1 MLAAPAAIPTF
12 GGDGR
17 RRCRQRADNEM
28 LCRIADPVRF
38 SDAENGPYGHATG
51 IAVITGALQH
61 VPARFQGSHF
71 RRCRHADR
79 FRGRHAAYLRFAAP
93 EARVT
98 DEDFLAAYR
107 YARADGKAGWY
118 RDDLERCWH
127 AIAPKLG
134 LPDTDALAQGLR
146 DSVARWPAFPDSV
159 EALKRLGKRFKLVTM
174 TNAQQWALAH
184 FDKTLGPLRHAA
196 RLRRRAVREARCAL
210 LRLCR
215 GRFEGAWGY
224 KQADN
229 LHVAQSQ
236 YHDIGISKQLGIT
249 TCWIERRHGTEGL
262 RRTIESEHTEP
273 DYHFHTLAEL
283 ADAVEAGR

>member
-1 MLAAPAAIPTF
+1 MSLQDFKVLTFDVVGTLIDFEGGML
-12 GGDGR
+12 
-17 RRCRQRADNEM
+17 
-28 LCRIADPVRF
+28 
-38 SDAENGPYGHATG
+38 
-51 IAVITGALQH
+51 
-61 VPARFQGSHF
+61 
-71 RRCRHADR
+71 
-79 FRGRHAAYLRFAAP
+79 AYLRSAAP

-118 RDDLERCWH
+118 PDDLERCWH

-134 LPDTDALAQGLR
+134 LPDSDALAQGLR

-159 EALKRLGKRFKLVTM
+159 EALKRLRKHFKLVTM
-174 TNAQQWALAH
+174 TNAQHWALAH
-184 FDKTLGPLRHAA
+184 FEKTLGSPFDMLLSCDDALCEKPDA
-196 RLRRRAVREARCAL
+196 RYFAYA
-210 LRLCR
+210 R

-236 YHDIGISKQLGIT
+236 YHDIGISRQLGIT
-249 TCWIERRHGTEGL
+249 TCWIERRHAQKGSGG
-262 RRTIESEHTEP
+262 TIESGHTKP
-273 DYHFHTLAEL
+273 DFHFHTLAEL